1 MLINKNY
8 MSQDHIIK
16 LACSK
21 CKKVNYHST
30 RNKKQVQTKIEI
42 NKYCN
47 TCRKSTM
54 HKESKK

>member
-1 MLINKNY
+1 

-21 CKKVNYHST
+21 CKNVNYHST
-30 RNKKQVQTKIEI
+30 RNKKQVQEKIEV
-42 NKYCN
+42 NKYCKICQKR
-47 TCRKSTM
+47 TL